1 MEKFLLK
8 NQCIINQIK
17 FVVSIAVLTVTFLST
32 SIQLASAIEGN
43 ETDSRCRHHNP
54 SIGNLSALRVFNL
67 SDNSLQ
73 GTIPREFG
81 YLKQLRLLD
90 LSNNDLHGNIPIEL
104 NNCSSMQNINLI
116 LNSLTGKIPF
126 GSSDYHMKNLTML
139 TLAANY
145 LSGGI
150 PSSLANL
157 SSLDFLELSRNQLE
171 GNLPNDLSRLSNLKV
186 LVFSRNN
193 LSGTIPSSIYNLSS
207 LTYID
212 MGSNQLSGEIA
223 PEIGFLFP
231 KLEILYI
238 GGNQFTGKIPRSLA
252 NISSLDQLDINS
264 NGFCGPVPENLG
276 KLQNLTLLAI
286 DYNHL
291 GSGKDGDLDFVSS
304 LTNCSG
310 LKLLAIHNNR
320 LGGVLPDSVA
330 NLSTQIEILF
340 MGENRISG
348 NIQGI
353 GNLVKLT
360 QLDLGGNLLTG
371 KIPSSI
377 GKLQNLVTFNLSM
390 NHLSGPIPS
399 SIGNLSQL
407 SLLDLN
413 GNNFE
418 GRVPLTLKNCKD
430 MSKLY
435 LSGNE
440 LHGDLSN
447 QLIGSF
453 EKLITLNL
461 SHNSF
466 TGVFPSDI
474 VNSKDLVELYVNNNN
489 FIGRIPNQIGDI
501 SELRFLHMQGNH
513 FDGNI
518 PLSFGLLRAIESLDL
533 SANNLSN
540 TIPSELQKLPFLLS
554 LNLSFNQLE
563 GEVPREGVFKNT
575 SQFSIIGNQNLC
587 GGIPEI
593 QLPRCS
599 VNQESKNKGS
609 ALSTQALLI
618 MILSI
623 LIVSILVAVIVVICW
638 RKRSRREPINR
649 PATPLLS
656 VGCSRVSYQEL
667 LEATNGFLASNLLGE
682 GAFGTVYK
690 GILHQHKNPIVVK
703 VLNLQNVGAIK
714 SFEVEYEALRK
725 IRHRNLVK
733 QDLDHG
739 LVILILI
746 TSCSS
751 IDFKGNEFKAI
762 VLEFMANGSLDKWLK
777 CDSSRHLN
785 FGQMLDVAI
794 DVGNALDH
802 LHHQCESMII
812 HRDLKPANVLLNND
826 MVAHVSD
833 FGIAMIL
840 SDTTS
845 KLGFVQATSSLIKGT
860 IGYIA
865 QVSSLYVLYW
875 WFESLHT
882 QISSIIIIC
891 SILIFL
897 LLSLVDLPIEALPK
911 KLTLY
916 NFINHVEYG
925 MGGPTS
931 PEGDIYSY
939 GILLLE
945 MITGKMPT
953 DELFNNGSSLHNFC
967 KMEFM
972 SLQQLKEIVYIRL
985 LKQINDLNKNQNMEV
1000 DGDDI
1005 IWKCFVAFI
1014 NVGVAC
1020 SVEVP
1025 FERMKIE
1032 DAIKELQAIKR
1043 MYQYHHIVNQS
1054 NC

>member
-43 ETDSRCRHHNP
+43 ETDRVIGLQLGTLKVAAAGTITP

-73 GTIPREFG
+73 GTIPWEFG

-150 PSSLANL
+150 P
-157 SSLDFLELSRNQLE
+157 
-171 GNLPNDLSRLSNLKV
+171 LSNLKV

-238 GGNQFTGKIPRSLA
+238 GGNQFTGKIPRSLV

-489 FIGRIPNQIGDI
+489 FIGRIPSQIGDI

-533 SANNLSN
+533 SANNFSN

-587 GGIPEI
+587 GGILEI

-667 LEATNGFLASNLLGE
+667 LEATNGFSASNLLGE

-714 SFEVEYEALRK
+714 SFEVECEALRK

-733 QDLDHG
+733 
-739 LVILILI
+739 VIIMI
-746 TSCSS
+746 FTKQAF
-751 IDFKGNEFKAI
+751 IDFKGNDFKAI

-794 DVGNALDH
+794 DVGNVLDH

-865 QVSSLYVLYW
+865 
-875 WFESLHT
+875 
-882 QISSIIIIC
+882 
-891 SILIFL
+891 
-897 LLSLVDLPIEALPK
+897 PK
-911 KLTLY
+911 
-916 NFINHVEYG
+916 YG

-967 KMEFM
+967 KMGLM
-972 SLQQLKEIVYIRL
+972 SLQQLKEIVDIRL
-985 LKQINDLNKNQNMEV
+985 LKQINDLNKSQNMEV

>member
-1 MEKFLLK
+1 
-8 NQCIINQIK
+8 
-17 FVVSIAVLTVTFLST
+17 
-32 SIQLASAIEGN
+32 LASAIEGN
-43 ETDSRCRHHNP
+43 ETDRLALLALKQHLVGANSPGPLLSWNASLHFCYWYGIRCDRNRQRVIGLQLVRLKVAAAGTISP
-54 SIGNLSALRVFNL
+54 SIGNLSALRVVNL
-67 SDNSLQ
+67 SD
-73 GTIPREFG
+73 
-81 YLKQLRLLD
+81 KLRLLD

-126 GSSDYHMKNLTML
+126 GSGDYHMKNLTIL
-139 TLAANY
+139 TLAANC

-157 SSLDFLELSRNQLE
+157 SSLDFLGLSRNQLE
-171 GNLPNDLSRLSNLKV
+171 GNIPNDLSRLSNLKV

-231 KLEILYI
+231 KLGILYI

-252 NISSLDQLDINS
+252 NISILDQLDINS

-310 LKLLAIHNNR
+310 LKVLAIHNNR
-320 LGGVLPDSVA
+320 FGGVLPDSVT
-330 NLSTQIEILF
+330 NLSTQIEI
-340 MGENRISG
+340 
-348 NIQGI
+348 
-353 GNLVKLT
+353 
-360 QLDLGGNLLTG
+360 DLGGNLLTG

-377 GKLQNLVTFNLSM
+377 GRLQNLVTFNLSM

-407 SLLDLN
+407 SLLDLTILK
-413 GNNFE
+413 E
-418 GRVPLTLKNCKD
+418 GFIFQEMNS
-430 MSKLY
+430 M
-435 LSGNE
+435 
-440 LHGDLSN
+440 
-447 QLIGSF
+447 
-453 EKLITLNL
+453 LITLNL

-489 FIGRIPNQIGDI
+489 FIGGIPSQIGEI
-501 SELRFLHMQGNH
+501 SGLIFLHMQGNH
-513 FDGNI
+513 FNGSI
-518 PLSFGLLRAIESLDL
+518 PLSFCLLRATESLDL

-540 TIPSELQKLPFLLS
+540 TIPSELQKLPFLVS
-554 LNLSFNQLE
+554 LNLSFNRLE
-563 GEVPREGVFKNT
+563 GEVPQEGVFKNT

-593 QLPRCS
+593 HLPRCS
-599 VNQESKNKGS
+599 ENQEAKNKGS

-623 LIVSILVAVIVVICW
+623 LIVSILVAIIVVFCW
-638 RKRSRREPINR
+638 RKRSRRELINR

-667 LEATNGFLASNLLGE
+667 LEATNGFSAPNLLGE

-690 GILHQHKNPIVVK
+690 GILYQHKNPIVVK
-703 VLNLQNVGAIK
+703 VLNLQNVEAIK
-714 SFEVEYEALRK
+714 SFEVECEALRK

-733 QDLDHG
+733 
-739 LVILILI
+739 VI

-751 IDFKGNEFKAI
+751 VDFKGNHFKAI

-777 CDSSRHLN
+777 CDSPRHLN

-802 LHHQCESMII
+802 LHHHCESMII
-812 HRDLKPANVLLNND
+812 HRDLKPANILLNND

-833 FGIAMIL
+833 FGIAKIL
-840 SDTTS
+840 SDATG
-845 KLGFVQATSSLIKGT
+845 KLGFVQATSSFVKGT
-860 IGYIA
+860 IGYVA
-865 QVSSLYVLYW
+865 
-875 WFESLHT
+875 
-882 QISSIIIIC
+882 
-891 SILIFL
+891 
-897 LLSLVDLPIEALPK
+897 P
-911 KLTLY
+911 
-916 NFINHVEYG
+916 EYG

-931 PEGDIYSY
+931 REGDIYSY

-945 MITGKMPT
+945 MITGKTPT
-953 DELFNNGSSLHNFC
+953 DDLFNNGSGLHNFC
-967 KMEFM
+967 KMALM
-972 SLQQLKEIVYIRL
+972 SLQQLKEIVDFRL
-985 LKQINDLNKNQNMEV
+985 LKQINDPNKSQNMKV

-1032 DAIKELQAIKR
+1032 DAIKELHAIKR
-1043 MYQYHHIVNQS
+1043 VYQYHRIVK
-1054 NC
+1054 

>member
-32 SIQLASAIEGN
+32 SIRLASAIEGN
-43 ETDSRCRHHNP
+43 ETDRLALLALKQHLVAANSPGPLLSWNASLHFCYWYGIRCDRNRQRVIGLQLVRLKVAAAGTISP
-54 SIGNLSALRVFNL
+54 SIGNLSALRVVNL

-126 GSSDYHMKNLTML
+126 GSGDYHMKNLTIL
-139 TLAANY
+139 TLAANC

-157 SSLDFLELSRNQLE
+157 SSLDFLGLSRNQLE
-171 GNLPNDLSRLSNLKV
+171 GNIPNDLSRLSNLKV

-231 KLEILYI
+231 KLGILYI

-252 NISSLDQLDINS
+252 NISILDQLDINS

-310 LKLLAIHNNR
+310 LK
-320 LGGVLPDSVA
+320 
-330 NLSTQIEILF
+330 
-340 MGENRISG
+340 
-348 NIQGI
+348 
-353 GNLVKLT
+353 
-360 QLDLGGNLLTG
+360 
-371 KIPSSI
+371 
-377 GKLQNLVTFNLSM
+377 
-390 NHLSGPIPS
+390 
-399 SIGNLSQL
+399 
-407 SLLDLN
+407 
-413 GNNFE
+413 
-418 GRVPLTLKNCKD
+418 RVPLTLKNCKD

-435 LSGNE
+435 ISGNE

-489 FIGRIPNQIGDI
+489 FIGGIPSQIGEI
-501 SELRFLHMQGNH
+501 SGLRFLHMQGNH
-513 FDGNI
+513 FNGSI
-518 PLSFGLLRAIESLDL
+518 PLSFCLLRATESLDL

-540 TIPSELQKLPFLLS
+540 TIPSELQKLPFLVS
-554 LNLSFNQLE
+554 LNLSFNRLE
-563 GEVPREGVFKNT
+563 GEVPQEGVFKNT

-593 QLPRCS
+593 HLPRCS
-599 VNQESKNKGS
+599 ENQEAKNKGS

-623 LIVSILVAVIVVICW
+623 LIVSILVAIIVVFCW
-638 RKRSRREPINR
+638 RKRSRRELINR

-667 LEATNGFLASNLLGE
+667 LEATNGFSAPNLLGE

-690 GILHQHKNPIVVK
+690 GILYQHKNPIVVK
-703 VLNLQNVGAIK
+703 VLNLQNVEAIK
-714 SFEVEYEALRK
+714 SFEVECEALRK

-733 QDLDHG
+733 
-739 LVILILI
+739 VI

-751 IDFKGNEFKAI
+751 VDFKGNHFKAI

-777 CDSSRHLN
+777 CDSPRHLN

-802 LHHQCESMII
+802 LHHHCESMII
-812 HRDLKPANVLLNND
+812 HRDLKPANILLNND

-833 FGIAMIL
+833 FGIAKIL
-840 SDTTS
+840 SDATG
-845 KLGFVQATSSLIKGT
+845 KLGFVQATSSFVKGT
-860 IGYIA
+860 IGYVA
-865 QVSSLYVLYW
+865 
-875 WFESLHT
+875 
-882 QISSIIIIC
+882 
-891 SILIFL
+891 
-897 LLSLVDLPIEALPK
+897 P
-911 KLTLY
+911 
-916 NFINHVEYG
+916 EYG

-931 PEGDIYSY
+931 REGDIYSY

-945 MITGKMPT
+945 MITGKTPT
-953 DELFNNGSSLHNFC
+953 DDLFNNGSGLHNFC
-967 KMEFM
+967 KMALM
-972 SLQQLKEIVYIRL
+972 SLQQLKEIVDFRL
-985 LKQINDLNKNQNMEV
+985 LKQINDPNKSQNMKV

-1032 DAIKELQAIKR
+1032 DAIKELHAIKR
-1043 MYQYHHIVNQS
+1043 VYQYHRIVK
-1054 NC
+1054 

>member
-32 SIQLASAIEGN
+32 SIRLASAIEGN
-43 ETDSRCRHHNP
+43 ETDRLALLALKQHLVGANSPGPLLSWNASLHFCYWYGIRCDRNRQRVIGLQLVRLKVAAAGTISP
-54 SIGNLSALRVFNL
+54 SIGNLSALRLVNL

-104 NNCSSMQNINLI
+104 NNCSSIQNINLI
-116 LNSLTGKIPF
+116 LNRITGKIPF
-126 GSSDYHMKNLTML
+126 GSGDYHMKNLTIL

-157 SSLDFLELSRNQLE
+157 SSLDFLGLSRNQLE
-171 GNLPNDLSRLSNLKV
+171 GNIPNDLSRLSNLKV

-231 KLEILYI
+231 KLGILYI
-238 GGNQFTGKIPRSLA
+238 GGKIPRSLA
-252 NISSLDQLDINS
+252 NISILDQLDINS

-310 LKLLAIHNNR
+310 LKVLDCSGLKVLAIHNNR
-320 LGGVLPDSVA
+320 FGGVLPDSIT
-330 NLSTQIEILF
+330 NLSTQIEVLF
-340 MGENRISG
+340 MGENQISG
-348 NIQGI
+348 NIQGS

-360 QLDLGGNLLTG
+360 QIDLGGNLLTG

-377 GKLQNLVTFNLSM
+377 GRLQNLVTFNLSM

-435 LSGNE
+435 ISGNE

-489 FIGRIPNQIGDI
+489 FIGGIPSQIGEI
-501 SELRFLHMQGNH
+501 SGLRFLHMQGNH
-513 FDGNI
+513 FNGSI
-518 PLSFGLLRAIESLDL
+518 PLSFGLLRATESLDL

-540 TIPSELQKLPFLLS
+540 TIPSELQKLPFLVS
-554 LNLSFNQLE
+554 LNLSFSRLE
-563 GEVPREGVFKNT
+563 GEVPQEGVFKNT

-599 VNQESKNKGS
+599 ENQEAKNKGS

-623 LIVSILVAVIVVICW
+623 LIVSILVAVIVVFGW
-638 RKRSRREPINR
+638 RKRSRRELINR

-667 LEATNGFLASNLLGE
+667 LEATNGFSAPNLLGE

-690 GILHQHKNPIVVK
+690 GILYQHKNPIVVK
-703 VLNLQNVGAIK
+703 VLNLQNVEASK
-714 SFEVEYEALRK
+714 SFEVECEALRK

-733 QDLDHG
+733 
-739 LVILILI
+739 VI

-751 IDFKGNEFKAI
+751 VDFKGNHFKAI

-777 CDSSRHLN
+777 CDSPRHLN

-802 LHHQCESMII
+802 LHHHCESMII
-812 HRDLKPANVLLNND
+812 HRDLKPANILLNND

-833 FGIAMIL
+833 FGIAKIL
-840 SDTTS
+840 SDATG
-845 KLGFVQATSSLIKGT
+845 KLGFVQATSSLVQGT
-860 IGYIA
+860 IGYVA
-865 QVSSLYVLYW
+865 
-875 WFESLHT
+875 
-882 QISSIIIIC
+882 
-891 SILIFL
+891 
-897 LLSLVDLPIEALPK
+897 P
-911 KLTLY
+911 
-916 NFINHVEYG
+916 EYG

-931 PEGDIYSY
+931 REGDIYSY

-945 MITGKMPT
+945 MITGKTPT
-953 DELFNNGSSLHNFC
+953 DDLFNNGSGLHNFC
-967 KMEFM
+967 KMALM
-972 SLQQLKEIVYIRL
+972 SLQQLKEIVDFRL
-985 LKQINDLNKNQNMEV
+985 LKQINNPNKSQNMKV

-1032 DAIKELQAIKR
+1032 DAIKELHAIKR
-1043 MYQYHHIVNQS
+1043 VYQYHRIVK
-1054 NC
+1054 

>member
-8 NQCIINQIK
+8 NQW
-17 FVVSIAVLTVTFLST
+17 
-32 SIQLASAIEGN
+32 N
-43 ETDSRCRHHNP
+43 ETDRLALLTLKQHLVGANSPGPLLSWNASLHFCYWYGIRCDRNRQRVIGLQLGTLKVAAAGTITP
-54 SIGNLSALRVFNL
+54 SIGNLSALRVVNL

-353 GNLVKLT
+353 GNLFKLT

-413 GNNFE
+413 GNNLE

-489 FIGRIPNQIGDI
+489 FIGRIPSQI
-501 SELRFLHMQGNH
+501 
-513 FDGNI
+513 
-518 PLSFGLLRAIESLDL
+518 AIESLDL

-599 VNQESKNKGS
+599 VNQEAKNKGS

-623 LIVSILVAVIVVICW
+623 LIVSILVALIVVICW

-667 LEATNGFLASNLLGE
+667 LEATNGFSASNLLGE

-690 GILHQHKNPIVVK
+690 GILHQHKNPIVVR
-703 VLNLQNVGAIK
+703 VLNLQNVEAIK
-714 SFEVEYEALRK
+714 SFEVECEALRK
-725 IRHRNLVK
+725 IRHRNLV
-733 QDLDHG
+733 
-739 LVILILI
+739 
-746 TSCSS
+746 
-751 IDFKGNEFKAI
+751 KAI

-785 FGQMLDVAI
+785 FGQTLDVAI

-833 FGIAMIL
+833 FGLAMIL

-865 QVSSLYVLYW
+865 
-875 WFESLHT
+875 
-882 QISSIIIIC
+882 
-891 SILIFL
+891 
-897 LLSLVDLPIEALPK
+897 P
-911 KLTLY
+911 
-916 NFINHVEYG
+916 EYG

-945 MITGKMPT
+945 IITGKMPT
-953 DELFNNGSSLHNFC
+953 DELFNNGSSLQNFC
-967 KMEFM
+967 KMGLM
-972 SLQQLKEIVYIRL
+972 SLQQLKEIVDIRL
-985 LKQINDLNKNQNMEV
+985 LKQINDPNKSQNMEV

-1043 MYQYHHIVNQS
+1043 LYQYHHIV
-1054 NC
+1054 C

>member
-1 MEKFLLK
+1 MS
-8 NQCIINQIK
+8 IK
-17 FVVSIAVLTVTFLST
+17 
-32 SIQLASAIEGN
+32 LASAIEGN
-43 ETDSRCRHHNP
+43 ETDRLVLLPLKQHLVGANSPGPLLSWNASLHFWYWYGIRCDRNHQRVIGLQLGRLKVAAAGTISP
-54 SIGNLSALRVFNL
+54 SIGNLSALRVVSL

-81 YLKQLRLLD
+81 YLKQLR
-90 LSNNDLHGNIPIEL
+90 
-104 NNCSSMQNINLI
+104 Q
-116 LNSLTGKIPF
+116 
-126 GSSDYHMKNLTML
+126 YRMKNLTML

-150 PSSLANL
+150 TSSLANL
-157 SSLDFLELSRNQLE
+157 SSLDFLGLSRNQLE
-171 GNLPNDLSRLSNLKV
+171 GNITNDLSRLSNLKV

-212 MGSNQLSGEIA
+212 ME
-223 PEIGFLFP
+223 
-231 KLEILYI
+231 LEILYI

-330 NLSTQIEILF
+330 NLSTQIENF
-340 MGENRISG
+340 YMGENRISG

-353 GNLVKLT
+353 GNLVKLI
-360 QLDLGGNLLTG
+360 QIDLGGNLLTG

-377 GKLQNLVTFNLSM
+377 RKLQNLITFNLSM

-440 LHGDLSN
+440 LHGYLSH
-447 QLIGSF
+447 QLICSF

-489 FIGRIPNQIGDI
+489 FISRIPSQIGEI
-501 SELRFLHMQGNH
+501 SGLRFLHMQGNH

-599 VNQESKNKGS
+599 VNQEAKNKGS
-609 ALSTQALLI
+609 TLSTQALLI

-623 LIVSILVAVIVVICW
+623 LIVSNL
-638 RKRSRREPINR
+638 
-649 PATPLLS
+649 
-656 VGCSRVSYQEL
+656 EL
-667 LEATNGFLASNLLGE
+667 LEATNGFSASNLLGE

-703 VLNLQNVGAIK
+703 VLNLQNLEAIK
-714 SFEVEYEALRK
+714 SFEVECEALRK

-733 QDLDHG
+733 
-739 LVILILI
+739 VI

-751 IDFKGNEFKAI
+751 IDFKGNDFKAI

-777 CDSSRHLN
+777 CDSLCHLN

-833 FGIAMIL
+833 FRIAMIL
-840 SDTTS
+840 FDTTS

-865 QVSSLYVLYW
+865 
-875 WFESLHT
+875 
-882 QISSIIIIC
+882 
-891 SILIFL
+891 
-897 LLSLVDLPIEALPK
+897 P
-911 KLTLY
+911 
-916 NFINHVEYG
+916 
-925 MGGPTS
+925 
-931 PEGDIYSY
+931 
-939 GILLLE
+939 
-945 MITGKMPT
+945 
-953 DELFNNGSSLHNFC
+953 
-967 KMEFM
+967 
-972 SLQQLKEIVYIRL
+972 
-985 LKQINDLNKNQNMEV
+985 
-1000 DGDDI
+1000 
-1005 IWKCFVAFI
+1005 
-1014 NVGVAC
+1014 
-1020 SVEVP
+1020 
-1025 FERMKIE
+1025 
-1032 DAIKELQAIKR
+1032 
-1043 MYQYHHIVNQS
+1043 
-1054 NC
+1054 

>member
-8 NQCIINQIK
+8 NQW
-17 FVVSIAVLTVTFLST
+17 
-32 SIQLASAIEGN
+32 N
-43 ETDSRCRHHNP
+43 ETDRLALLTLKQHLVGANSPGPLLSWNASLHFCYCRCRHHNP

-489 FIGRIPNQIGDI
+489 FIGRIPNQI
-501 SELRFLHMQGNH
+501 
-513 FDGNI
+513 
-518 PLSFGLLRAIESLDL
+518 AIESLDL

-733 QDLDHG
+733 
-739 LVILILI
+739 
-746 TSCSS
+746 
-751 IDFKGNEFKAI
+751 AI

-860 IGYIA
+860 I
-865 QVSSLYVLYW
+865 
-875 WFESLHT
+875 
-882 QISSIIIIC
+882 
-891 SILIFL
+891 
-897 LLSLVDLPIEALPK
+897 
-911 KLTLY
+911 
-916 NFINHVEYG
+916 EYG

>member
-32 SIQLASAIEGN
+32 SIRLASAIEGN
-43 ETDSRCRHHNP
+43 ETDRLALLALKQHLVGANSPGPLLSWNASLHFCYWYGIRCDRNRQRVIGLQLVRLKVAAAGTISP
-54 SIGNLSALRVFNL
+54 SIGNLR
-67 SDNSLQ
+67 
-73 GTIPREFG
+73 TIPREFG

-126 GSSDYHMKNLTML
+126 GSGDYHMKNLTIL
-139 TLAANY
+139 TLAANC

-157 SSLDFLELSRNQLE
+157 SSLDFLGLSRNQLE
-171 GNLPNDLSRLSNLKV
+171 GNIPNDLSRLSNLKV

-231 KLEILYI
+231 KLGILYI

-252 NISSLDQLDINS
+252 NISILDQLDINS

-310 LKLLAIHNNR
+310 LKVLAIHNNR
-320 LGGVLPDSVA
+320 FGGVLPDSVT
-330 NLSTQIEILF
+330 NLSTQIEI
-340 MGENRISG
+340 
-348 NIQGI
+348 
-353 GNLVKLT
+353 
-360 QLDLGGNLLTG
+360 DLGGNLLTG

-377 GKLQNLVTFNLSM
+377 GRLQNLVTFNLSM

-407 SLLDLN
+407 SLLDLTILK
-413 GNNFE
+413 E
-418 GRVPLTLKNCKD
+418 GFIFQEMNS
-430 MSKLY
+430 M
-435 LSGNE
+435 
-440 LHGDLSN
+440 
-447 QLIGSF
+447 
-453 EKLITLNL
+453 LITLNL

-489 FIGRIPNQIGDI
+489 FIGGIPSQIGEI
-501 SELRFLHMQGNH
+501 SGLIFLHMQGNH
-513 FDGNI
+513 FNGSI
-518 PLSFGLLRAIESLDL
+518 PLSFCLLRATESLDL

-540 TIPSELQKLPFLLS
+540 TIPSELQKLPFLVS
-554 LNLSFNQLE
+554 LNLSFNRLE
-563 GEVPREGVFKNT
+563 GEVPQEGVFKNT

-593 QLPRCS
+593 HLPRCS
-599 VNQESKNKGS
+599 ENQEAKNKGS

-623 LIVSILVAVIVVICW
+623 LIVSILVAIIVVFCW
-638 RKRSRREPINR
+638 RKRSRRELINR

-667 LEATNGFLASNLLGE
+667 LEATNGFSAPNLLGE

-690 GILHQHKNPIVVK
+690 GILYQHKNPIVVK
-703 VLNLQNVGAIK
+703 VLNLQNVEAIK
-714 SFEVEYEALRK
+714 SFEVECEALRK

-733 QDLDHG
+733 
-739 LVILILI
+739 VI

-751 IDFKGNEFKAI
+751 VDFKGNHFKAI

-777 CDSSRHLN
+777 CDSPRHLN

-802 LHHQCESMII
+802 LHHHCESMII
-812 HRDLKPANVLLNND
+812 HRDLKPANILLNND

-833 FGIAMIL
+833 FGIAKIL
-840 SDTTS
+840 SDATG
-845 KLGFVQATSSLIKGT
+845 KLGFVQATSSFVKGT
-860 IGYIA
+860 IGYVA
-865 QVSSLYVLYW
+865 
-875 WFESLHT
+875 
-882 QISSIIIIC
+882 
-891 SILIFL
+891 
-897 LLSLVDLPIEALPK
+897 P
-911 KLTLY
+911 
-916 NFINHVEYG
+916 EYG

-931 PEGDIYSY
+931 REGDIYSY

-945 MITGKMPT
+945 MITGKTPT
-953 DELFNNGSSLHNFC
+953 DDLFNNGSGLHNFC
-967 KMEFM
+967 KMALM
-972 SLQQLKEIVYIRL
+972 SLQQLKEIVDFRL
-985 LKQINDLNKNQNMEV
+985 LKQINDPNKSQNMKV

-1032 DAIKELQAIKR
+1032 DAIKELHAIKR
-1043 MYQYHHIVNQS
+1043 VYQYHRIVK
-1054 NC
+1054 

>member
-43 ETDSRCRHHNP
+43 ETDRLALLTLKQHLVGANSPGPLLSWNASLHFCYWYGIRCDRNRQRVIGLQLGTLKVAAAGTITP
-54 SIGNLSALRVFNL
+54 SIGNLSALRVVNL

-104 NNCSSMQNINLI
+104 NNCSSMQNINLT

-157 SSLDFLELSRNQLE
+157 SSLDSLKLSRNQLE

-212 MGSNQLSGEIA
+212 MGSNKLSGEIA

-330 NLSTQIEILF
+330 NLSTQIENLF

-440 LHGDLSN
+440 LHGDVSN

-489 FIGRIPNQIGDI
+489 FIGRIPSQIGDI

-667 LEATNGFLASNLLGE
+667 LEATNGFSASNLLGE

-703 VLNLQNVGAIK
+703 VLNLQNAGAIK
-714 SFEVEYEALRK
+714 SFEVECEALRK

-733 QDLDHG
+733 
-739 LVILILI
+739 VI

-751 IDFKGNEFKAI
+751 IDFKGNDFKAI

-777 CDSSRHLN
+777 CDSSRHLD

-845 KLGFVQATSSLIKGT
+845 KLGLVQATSSLIKGT

-865 QVSSLYVLYW
+865 
-875 WFESLHT
+875 
-882 QISSIIIIC
+882 
-891 SILIFL
+891 
-897 LLSLVDLPIEALPK
+897 P
-911 KLTLY
+911 
-916 NFINHVEYG
+916 EYG

-953 DELFNNGSSLHNFC
+953 DELFNNGSGLHNFC
-967 KMEFM
+967 KMGLM
-972 SLQQLKEIVYIRL
+972 SLQQLKEIVDIRL
-985 LKQINDLNKNQNMEV
+985 LKQINDPNKSQNMEV

-1005 IWKCFVAFI
+1005 MWKCFVAFI

-1043 MYQYHHIVNQS
+1043 MCQYHHIVNQS

>member
-43 ETDSRCRHHNP
+43 ETDRLALLTLKQHLVGANSPGPLLSWNASLHFCYWYGIRCDRNRQRVIGLQLGTLKVAAAGTITP

-157 SSLDFLELSRNQLE
+157 SSLDFLE
-171 GNLPNDLSRLSNLKV
+171 
-186 LVFSRNN
+186 
-193 LSGTIPSSIYNLSS
+193 
-207 LTYID
+207 
-212 MGSNQLSGEIA
+212 LSGEIA

-489 FIGRIPNQIGDI
+489 FIGRIPSQIGDI

-533 SANNLSN
+533 SNNLSN

-667 LEATNGFLASNLLGE
+667 LEATNGFSASNLLGE

-714 SFEVEYEALRK
+714 SFEVECEALRK

-733 QDLDHG
+733 HKLADL
-739 LVILILI
+739 VETQQ
-746 TSCSS
+746 TS
-751 IDFKGNEFKAI
+751 
-762 VLEFMANGSLDKWLK
+762 
-777 CDSSRHLN
+777 
-785 FGQMLDVAI
+785 
-794 DVGNALDH
+794 
-802 LHHQCESMII
+802 
-812 HRDLKPANVLLNND
+812 
-826 MVAHVSD
+826 
-833 FGIAMIL
+833 
-840 SDTTS
+840 
-845 KLGFVQATSSLIKGT
+845 
-860 IGYIA
+860 
-865 QVSSLYVLYW
+865 
-875 WFESLHT
+875 
-882 QISSIIIIC
+882 
-891 SILIFL
+891 
-897 LLSLVDLPIEALPK
+897 
-911 KLTLY
+911 
-916 NFINHVEYG
+916 
-925 MGGPTS
+925 
-931 PEGDIYSY
+931 
-939 GILLLE
+939 
-945 MITGKMPT
+945 
-953 DELFNNGSSLHNFC
+953 
-967 KMEFM
+967 
-972 SLQQLKEIVYIRL
+972 
-985 LKQINDLNKNQNMEV
+985 
-1000 DGDDI
+1000 
-1005 IWKCFVAFI
+1005 
-1014 NVGVAC
+1014 
-1020 SVEVP
+1020 
-1025 FERMKIE
+1025 
-1032 DAIKELQAIKR
+1032 
-1043 MYQYHHIVNQS
+1043 
-1054 NC
+1054 

>member
-1 MEKFLLK
+1 MAK
-8 NQCIINQIK
+8 
-17 FVVSIAVLTVTFLST
+17 VGVTFLST

-43 ETDSRCRHHNP
+43 ETDRLALLTLKQHLVGANSPGPLLSWNASLHFCYWYGIRCDRNRQRVIGLQLGTLKVAAAGTITP

-377 GKLQNLVTFNLSM
+377 GKLQNL
-390 NHLSGPIPS
+390 
-399 SIGNLSQL
+399 
-407 SLLDLN
+407 
-413 GNNFE
+413 
-418 GRVPLTLKNCKD
+418 
-430 MSKLY
+430 
-435 LSGNE
+435 
-440 LHGDLSN
+440 
-447 QLIGSF
+447 
-453 EKLITLNL
+453 LITLNL

-489 FIGRIPNQIGDI
+489 FIGRIPSQIGDI

-533 SANNLSN
+533 SNNLSN

-667 LEATNGFLASNLLGE
+667 LEATNGFSASNLLGE

-714 SFEVEYEALRK
+714 SFEVECEALRK

-733 QDLDHG
+733 LVYKVLFQG
-739 LVILILI
+739 LKPCSGSLLKTIQGLSQTTDQLLTIGTDNFKSWWLIHIDFFLI

-751 IDFKGNEFKAI
+751 IDFKGNDFKAI

-865 QVSSLYVLYW
+865 
-875 WFESLHT
+875 
-882 QISSIIIIC
+882 
-891 SILIFL
+891 
-897 LLSLVDLPIEALPK
+897 P
-911 KLTLY
+911 
-916 NFINHVEYG
+916 EYG

-967 KMEFM
+967 KMGLM
-972 SLQQLKEIVYIRL
+972 SLQQLKEIVDIRL
-985 LKQINDLNKNQNMEV
+985 LKQINDLNKSQNMEV

>member
-1 MEKFLLK
+1 MVKLHR
-8 NQCIINQIK
+8 
-17 FVVSIAVLTVTFLST
+17 VFLSR
-32 SIQLASAIEGN
+32 LASAIEGN
-43 ETDSRCRHHNP
+43 ETDRLALLALKQHLVGANSPGPLLSWNASLHFCYWYGIRCDRNRQRVIGLQLVRLKVAAAGTISP
-54 SIGNLSALRVFNL
+54 SIGNLSALRVVNL

-126 GSSDYHMKNLTML
+126 GSGDYHMKNLTIL
-139 TLAANY
+139 TLAANC

-157 SSLDFLELSRNQLE
+157 SSLDFLGLSRNQLE
-171 GNLPNDLSRLSNLKV
+171 GNIPNDLSRLSNLKV

-231 KLEILYI
+231 KLGILYI

-252 NISSLDQLDINS
+252 NISILDQLDINS

-310 LKLLAIHNNR
+310 LKVLAIHNNR
-320 LGGVLPDSVA
+320 FGGVLPDSVT
-330 NLSTQIEILF
+330 NLSTQIEI
-340 MGENRISG
+340 
-348 NIQGI
+348 
-353 GNLVKLT
+353 
-360 QLDLGGNLLTG
+360 DLGGNLLTG

-377 GKLQNLVTFNLSM
+377 GRLQNLVTFNLSM

-407 SLLDLN
+407 SLLDLTILK
-413 GNNFE
+413 E
-418 GRVPLTLKNCKD
+418 GFIFQEMNS
-430 MSKLY
+430 M
-435 LSGNE
+435 
-440 LHGDLSN
+440 
-447 QLIGSF
+447 
-453 EKLITLNL
+453 LITLNL

-474 VNSKDLVELYVNNNN
+474 VNSKDIVELYVNNNN
-489 FIGRIPNQIGDI
+489 FIGGIPSQIGEI
-501 SELRFLHMQGNH
+501 SGLRFLHMQGNH
-513 FDGNI
+513 FNGSI
-518 PLSFGLLRAIESLDL
+518 PLSFCLLRATESLDL

-540 TIPSELQKLPFLLS
+540 TIPSELQKLPFLVS
-554 LNLSFNQLE
+554 LNLSFNRLE
-563 GEVPREGVFKNT
+563 GEVPQEGVFKNT

-593 QLPRCS
+593 HLPRCS
-599 VNQESKNKGS
+599 ENQEAKNKGS

-623 LIVSILVAVIVVICW
+623 LIVSILVAIIVVFCW
-638 RKRSRREPINR
+638 RKRSRRELINR

-667 LEATNGFLASNLLGE
+667 LEATNCFSAPNLLGE

-690 GILHQHKNPIVVK
+690 GILYQHKNPIVVK
-703 VLNLQNVGAIK
+703 VLNLQNVEAIK
-714 SFEVEYEALRK
+714 SFEVECEALRK

-733 QDLDHG
+733 
-739 LVILILI
+739 VI

-751 IDFKGNEFKAI
+751 VDFKGNHFKAI

-777 CDSSRHLN
+777 CDSPRHLN

-802 LHHQCESMII
+802 LHHHCESMII
-812 HRDLKPANVLLNND
+812 HRDLKPANILLNND

-833 FGIAMIL
+833 FGIAKIL
-840 SDTTS
+840 SDATG
-845 KLGFVQATSSLIKGT
+845 KLGFVQATSSFVKGT
-860 IGYIA
+860 IGYVA
-865 QVSSLYVLYW
+865 
-875 WFESLHT
+875 
-882 QISSIIIIC
+882 
-891 SILIFL
+891 
-897 LLSLVDLPIEALPK
+897 P
-911 KLTLY
+911 
-916 NFINHVEYG
+916 EYG

-931 PEGDIYSY
+931 REGDIYSY

-945 MITGKMPT
+945 MITGKTPT
-953 DELFNNGSSLHNFC
+953 DDLFNNGSGLHNFC
-967 KMEFM
+967 KMALM
-972 SLQQLKEIVYIRL
+972 SLQQLKEIVDFRL
-985 LKQINDLNKNQNMEV
+985 LKQINDPNKSQNMKV

-1032 DAIKELQAIKR
+1032 DAIKELHAIKR
-1043 MYQYHHIVNQS
+1043 VYQYHRIVK
-1054 NC
+1054 

>member
-8 NQCIINQIK
+8 NQYIINQIK

-32 SIQLASAIEGN
+32 SIKLASAIEGN
-43 ETDSRCRHHNP
+43 ETDRLALLALKQHLVGDNSPGPLLSWNASLHFCYWYGIRCDRNRQRVIGLQLVRLKVAAAGTISP
-54 SIGNLSALRVFNL
+54 SIGNLSALRVVNL

-90 LSNNDLHGNIPIEL
+90 LSNNDLHGNISIEI

-126 GSSDYHMKNLTML
+126 GSGDYHMKNLTML

-157 SSLDFLELSRNQLE
+157 SSLDFLGLSRNQLE
-171 GNLPNDLSRLSNLKV
+171 GNIPNDLSRLSNLKV
-186 LVFSRNN
+186 LVFSRNS
-193 LSGTIPSSIYNLSS
+193 LSGTIPSLIYNLSS

-212 MGSNQLSGEIA
+212 MGPNQLSGEIA

-231 KLEILYI
+231 KLGILHI

-286 DYNHL
+286 NYNHL
-291 GSGKDGDLDFVSS
+291 GRGKDGDLDFVSS

-310 LKLLAIHNNR
+310 LKVLAIHNNR
-320 LGGVLPDSVA
+320 FGGVFPDSVS
-330 NLSTQIEILF
+330 NLSTQIEVLF
-340 MGENRISG
+340 MGENPISG

-360 QLDLGGNLLTG
+360 QIDLGGNLLTG

-377 GKLQNLVTFNLSM
+377 GKIQNLVTFNLSM
-390 NHLSGPIPS
+390 SHLSGPIPS

-489 FIGRIPNQIGDI
+489 FIGGIPSQIGEI
-501 SELRFLHMQGNH
+501 SGLRFLHMQGNH
-513 FDGNI
+513 FNGSI

-540 TIPSELQKLPFLLS
+540 TIPSELQKLPFLVS

-599 VNQESKNKGS
+599 ENQEAKNKGS

-623 LIVSILVAVIVVICW
+623 LIVSILIAVIVVFCW
-638 RKRSRREPINR
+638 RKPSRRELING
-649 PATPLLS
+649 PETPLLS

-667 LEATNGFLASNLLGE
+667 HEATNGFSESNLLGE
-682 GAFGTVYK
+682 GALGTVYK
-690 GILHQHKNPIVVK
+690 GILYQHKNPIVVK
-703 VLNLQNVGAIK
+703 VLNLQNVEAIK
-714 SFEVEYEALRK
+714 SFEVECAALRK
-725 IRHRNLVK
+725 IRHRNLV
-733 QDLDHG
+733 
-739 LVILILI
+739 
-746 TSCSS
+746 
-751 IDFKGNEFKAI
+751 KAI

-777 CDSSRHLN
+777 CDSPRHLN
-785 FGQMLDVAI
+785 FGQMLNVAI

-802 LHHQCESMII
+802 LHHHCESMII
-812 HRDLKPANVLLNND
+812 HCDIKPANILLNND

-833 FGIAMIL
+833 FGIAKIL
-840 SDTTS
+840 SDATS
-845 KLGFVQATSSLIKGT
+845 KLGFVQATSSLVKGT
-860 IGYIA
+860 IGYVA
-865 QVSSLYVLYW
+865 
-875 WFESLHT
+875 
-882 QISSIIIIC
+882 
-891 SILIFL
+891 
-897 LLSLVDLPIEALPK
+897 P
-911 KLTLY
+911 
-916 NFINHVEYG
+916 EYG

-953 DELFNNGSSLHNFC
+953 DDLFNNGLGLHNFC
-967 KMEFM
+967 KMALM
-972 SLQQLKEIVYIRL
+972 SLQQLKEIVDFRL
-985 LKQINDLNKNQNMEV
+985 LKQINDPNKSQNTKV

-1032 DAIKELQAIKR
+1032 DAIKELHAIKR
-1043 MYQYHHIVNQS
+1043 VYQYHHIVK
-1054 NC
+1054 